1 MHTPSP
7 RFLACLLPLL
17 LLPATAPATP
27 LAEALQ
33 SCAGITDADARLA
46 CYDRLAEQP
55 GADGDTPATTP
66 RARTLA
72 LPGGAE
78 ARGSD
83 PARRSSSRID
93 AVWGFAPDSS
103 RYVIASHRPSYLLP
117 ARYSDRPNEQPF
129 SPLAELAD
137 ADRVELDSVEARF
150 QFSFKT
156 RLWTTDDRRW
166 GLWGAYTQQSQWQVY
181 NDREGVSRPFRET
194 NYMPE
199 LILSYRPDLSLGG
212 FHWRLFSVGYNHQS
226 NGRAEPLSR
235 SWDRLFAEVG
245 VERGDLVLNARV
257 WHRVQESDTRD
268 DNPDITDY
276 LGYGDLTA
284 FWQQGGHS
292 YTLMLRGRPA
302 TGKGAVQATWMS
314 PPILGPLRAY
324 TQVFSGYGESMIDY
338 NWRQNT
344 LGFGLAL
351 SDLY

>member
-1 MHTPSP
+1 MHAHTL
-7 RFLACLLPLL
+7 RFFALVPFLLF
-17 LLPATAPATP
+17 LPTSVLATP
-27 LAEALQ
+27 LTEALQ
-33 SCAGITDADARLA
+33 SCAGITDDTARLT
-46 CYDRLAEQP
+46 CYDHLATQSGP
-55 GADGDTPATTP
+55 HDQDRSPTPLP
-66 RARTLA
+66 RILA
-72 LPGGAE
+72 LPGPAE
-78 ARGSD
+78 ARD
-83 PARRSSSRID
+83 PDPNRRPSSRID

-129 SPLAELAD
+129 SPLAALAD
-137 ADRVELDSVEARF
+137 VERAKLDPVEARF

-181 NDREGVSRPFRET
+181 NDKDGASRPFRET

-199 LILSYRPDLSLGG
+199 LILSYRPELSLGG
-212 FHWRLFSVGYNHQS
+212 FHWRLLNVGYNHQS

-284 FWQQGGHS
+284 FWQRGGHS

>member
-1 MHTPSP
+1 M
-7 RFLACLLPLL
+7 
-17 LLPATAPATP
+17 ATP

-33 SCAGITDADARLA
+33 SCTGITDDLARLA

-55 GADGDTPATTP
+55 VADGDGVSPP
-66 RARTLA
+66 PSRILA
-72 LPGGAE
+72 LPGGE
-78 ARGSD
+78 AARD
-83 PARRSSSRID
+83 LARVRRPASHID
-93 AVWGFAPDSS
+93 TAWGFAPDSS

-117 ARYSDRPNEQPF
+117 ARYTDRPNEQPF
-129 SPLAELAD
+129 SPLMELTD
-137 ADRVELDSVEARF
+137 ADRVELDSVEAKF

-156 RLWTTDDRRW
+156 RLWASEDRRW

-181 NDREGVSRPFRET
+181 NDRDGVSRPFRET

-212 FHWRLFSVGYNHQS
+212 FHWRLLNVGYNHQS

-235 SWDRLFAEVG
+235 SWDRLFAEVA
-245 VERGDLVLNARV
+245 VERDDLVLSARL
-257 WHRVQESDTRD
+257 WHRVQESGNRD

-284 FWQQGGHS
+284 FWRRDGHS
-292 YTLMLRGRPA
+292 YTLMLRGRPS
-302 TGKGAVQATWMS
+302 TGKGAVQATWMT
-314 PPILGPLRAY
+314 PPVLGPLRAY
-324 TQVFSGYGESMIDY
+324 AQVFSGYGESMIDY